1 MTMKGYYSDVWQAL
15 GRTMPDRTAIVARDE
30 RISYRQLTDAAGSL
44 AHHLTERGL
53 GPGDG
58 LGILLYNRPE
68 YLVAFYTGFAT
79 GIAPTPI
86 NYRFRPAEVAGLLND
101 SSAGALLYPA
111 SLADVVAEAVL
122 LCTIPPALIEIDD
135 VGQGSAPA
143 GTGPVLSG
151 ATSYA
156 DVIATPGGRLPETPP
171 PGGELRLYTG
181 GTTGRPKAVLWG
193 AEDIL
198 DVQLYSI
205 YDSVGV
211 RPPTDMT
218 QAVDIALSS
227 ETPRVVT
234 LPLAPFMHGTALFT
248 SINTLILGGTVVVT
262 SSPRLDA
269 DDAVRLSIDEGVTRL
284 IVAGDAIALPLAAAA
299 EQAGITRLGRVSS
312 AISSGMRFGDAAKR
326 RLHDLG
332 LTSIIDL
339 LAATEGG
346 PFAVNV
352 TTSAEDVPGTFRL
365 MPGAVVLDEQQH
377 EVQHTVGARGI
388 LAFRGTLPRGYLG
401 DEEKTRATFPEI
413 RGVRHVV
420 PGDWVRV
427 LPEGAVELLGRG
439 SAVVNTGGEKVYPVE
454 VEEALLTHASVAD
467 AVVFGMPDAR
477 FGEVVTA
484 VVVPAP
490 GATVDTEQLRD
501 HVGTRLAGYK
511 KPRNVFVR
519 RSLERTPHGKV
530 DMRRLKESV
539 AAERDVE

>member
-1 MTMKGYYSDVWQAL
+1 MKGYYSDVWQAL
-15 GRTMPDRTAIVARDE
+15 GRAMPDRTAIVAPDE
-30 RISYRQLTDAAGSL
+30 RISYRRFTDAAGSL

-68 YLVAFYTGFAT
+68 YLVAFYAGFAT

-86 NYRFRPAEVAGLLND
+86 NYRFRPAEVAALLND

-122 LCTIPPALIEIDD
+122 LCAIRPVLIEIDD
-135 VGQGSAPA
+135 VSA
-143 GTGPVLSG
+143 GTGPVLAG
-151 ATSYA
+151 ATSYV
-156 DVIATPGGRLPETPP
+156 DVIATPGRLPETPP

-218 QAVDIALSS
+218 QAVGIALSP
-227 ETPRVVT
+227 ETPRVVS

-269 DDAVRLSIDEGVTRL
+269 DDAVRLSVEEGVTRL

-312 AISSGMRFGDAAKR
+312 AISSGMRFGDVAKR

-339 LAATEGG
+339 LASTEGG

-352 TTSAEDVPGTFRL
+352 TTSVNDVPGTFRL
-365 MPGAVVLDEQQH
+365 MPGAVVLDEQQE

-401 DEEKTRATFPEI
+401 DEEKTRATFPEL

-427 LPEGAVELLGRG
+427 LPEASGRAARPWQRRRQHGRREGLPGRG
-439 SAVVNTGGEKVYPVE
+439 GRSFVDPRIRRGCRGLRHARRPLRRGRHRRGRAGAGRDGRHGTAARPRRRAPGRLQ
-454 VEEALLTHASVAD
+454 EAAQRLRPRESRTHTPRQGRHASTE
-467 AVVFGMPDAR
+467 
-477 FGEVVTA
+477 GER
-484 VVVPAP
+484 
-490 GATVDTEQLRD
+490 GR
-501 HVGTRLAGYK
+501 
-511 KPRNVFVR
+511 
-519 RSLERTPHGKV
+519 
-530 DMRRLKESV
+530 
-539 AAERDVE
+539 

>member
-1 MTMKGYYSDVWQAL
+1 MATAMKGYYSDVWQAL
-15 GRTMPDRTAIVARDE
+15 GRAMPDRTAIVAPDE
-30 RISYRQLTDAAGSL
+30 RISYRRFTDAAGSL
-44 AHHLTERGL
+44 ARHLTERGL

-68 YLVAFYTGFAT
+68 YLVAFYAGFAT

-122 LCTIPPALIEIDD
+122 LCAIRPALIEIDD
-135 VGQGSAPA
+135 VGA
-143 GTGPVLSG
+143 GTGPVLAG
-151 ATSYA
+151 ATSYV
-156 DVIATPGGRLPETPP
+156 DVIATPGRLPETPP

-218 QAVDIALSS
+218 QAVGIALSP
-227 ETPRVVT
+227 ETPRVVS

-269 DDAVRLSIDEGVTRL
+269 DDAVRLSIEEGVTRL

-312 AISSGMRFGDAAKR
+312 AISSGMRFGDVAKR

-339 LAATEGG
+339 LASTEGG

-352 TTSAEDVPGTFRL
+352 TTSVEDVPGTFRL
-365 MPGAVVLDEQQH
+365 MPGAVVLDEQQE

-401 DEEKTRATFPEI
+401 DEEKTRATFPEL

-501 HVGTRLAGYK
+501 HVGARLAGYK

-519 RSLERTPHGKV
+519 ESLERTPHGKV
-530 DMRRLKESV
+530 DMLRLKESV
-539 AAERDVE
+539 AAELTVD